1 MKKLFTLA
9 FVLVLLA
16 GGTYAAWSYR
26 SAQQNSSLNNLQTVA
41 AARSSLTATVGATG
55 VVRANQT
62 GLLVWKTSGTVAS
75 VEVEAGQEV
84 EEGSLLAALLETS
97 LTQNIILARADLT
110 NAEKALDDLMN
121 SDTVRRQA
129 AQAIAAAERAVLEA
143 EAALKFFD
151 EQAYRD
157 ELDDAR
163 SEIIDARDDL
173 RTAREDF
180 EPYEDWDEDNQTRRN
195 FQEALDEAQLRY
207 DEAVRTVRLL
217 ELDRVTAQANLDLTQ
232 SQLADAQREYE
243 RVKEGPD
250 PADMAALETRIAAA
264 EATLNLAELKAPFAG
279 TITEVHTNPGDQT
292 STGQTAFRI
301 DDLSRLLVDVRV
313 TEVDVNRIGIGQP
326 VLLSFDA
333 IPGRE
338 YEGRISSVSPVG
350 NITQGLVEFLF
361 SVELDN
367 ADELVKPGMTAA
379 VNVVVNR
386 LENVLV
392 VPNRAVRLHE
402 GQRVVYLLR
411 NNNLERVSV
420 NLGASSDTMSE
431 VISGDLQAGETIV
444 LNPPATL
451 GNGRPPF
458 MGR

>member
-143 EAALKFFD
+143 EAALEFFD

-163 SEIIDARDDL
+163 SEIIEARDDL

-180 EPYEDWDEDNQTRRN
+180 EPYEDWDEENQTRRN

-243 RVKEGPD
+243 RVREGPD
-250 PADMAALETRIAAA
+250 PADIAALETRIAAA

-361 SVELDN
+361 SVELEN

-431 VISGDLQAGETIV
+431 VVSGDLQAGETIV